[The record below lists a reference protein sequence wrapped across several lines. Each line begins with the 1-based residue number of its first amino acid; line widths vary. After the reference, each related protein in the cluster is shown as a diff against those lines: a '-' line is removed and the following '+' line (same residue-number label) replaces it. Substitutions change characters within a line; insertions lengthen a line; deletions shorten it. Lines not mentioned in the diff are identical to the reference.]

1 MCVVG
6 FILLLTTL
14 TEGSAFRRHAR
25 KQLKKP
31 SIPALK
37 KTYPE
42 TPTGKYVK
50 ELSSPNPKSLSPK
63 SHGPKC
69 DYLGL
74 THTLKVF

>member
-6 FILLLTTL
+6 LILLLTTL
-14 TEGSAFRRHAR
+14 TEGSAFRHDAR

-37 KTYPE
+37 KNHLK

-50 ELSSPNPKSLSPK
+50 KIRLNL
-63 SHGPKC
+63 
-69 DYLGL
+69 LVM
-74 THTLKVF
+74 VFSQPSF